1 MKRKTL
7 TLTLCLLVCLSLI
20 GVGFASWI
28 ITSTDTKS
36 EEGNILVDVVEDQR
50 LKVTYDW
57 VSDAEGTT
65 TLTVAPE
72 LKYGIKD
79 GVTNAPKWLSNET
92 KESLTAYLKITV
104 KDSKNENYANADITA
119 TLSAKDGKYTSAN
132 TSGLVGDLPTLSIEN
147 GNIVN
152 KGNGVYILTITLTW
166 GNKFNSKNP
175 AETFA
180 NKELDDELPSGLTD
194 ATYTKCGDYASHYL
208 DELYQ
213 ALNGAKYNLDIT
225 VNRTANPAA

>member
-28 ITSTDTKS
+28 ITSTNTKS
-36 EEGNILVDVVEDQR
+36 EEGDIIVDVVEDQR

-57 VSDAEGTT
+57 VTDAEGTT
-65 TLTVAPE
+65 TLDTAPE

-79 GVTNAPKWLSNET
+79 DVTGAPAWLTNTT

-104 KDSKNENYANADITA
+104 KDSKNEAYTNANITA
-119 TLSAKDGKYTSAN
+119 TLSAKDGKYTEAN
-132 TSGLVGDLPTLSIEN
+132 TAKLVGDLPTLTA
-147 GNIVN
+147 VN
-152 KGNGVYILTITLTW
+152 KGEGVYILTITLTW
-166 GNKFNSKNP
+166 GEKFNSKNP

-180 NKELDDELPSGLTD
+180 NKAVDDALPTGLTD
-194 ATYTKCGDYASHYL
+194 VDHNTCGDYASYYL
-208 DELYQ
+208 NELYTK
-213 ALNGAKYNLDIT
+213 LTGAKYNLDII
-225 VNRTANPAA
+225 VNRATTTA